1 MMVNFFIQL
10 IIFKRIP
17 KILLEM
23 GGRHPYAR
31 TSIHSSFSFKGN
43 SKHLVTILFPKFN
56 LSLINIR
63 DCVRLCVWVKVDLL
77 TSSLYWTSYLVVKEG
92 HPLPITIVIID
103 IINSV
108 NNLLRNLRNILYSFH
123 NKGFCF
129 KDLGRVNK
137 SKIKI
142 FKIWSI
148 SKFINDFL

>member
-1 MMVNFFIQL
+1 MVNFFIQL

-63 DCVRLCVWVKVDLL
+63 DCVRLCVGEGR
-77 TSSLYWTSYLVVKEG
+77 SSNKFFILNQLSSRQG
-92 HPLPITIVIID
+92 GSPPPHN
-103 IINSV
+103 NS
-108 NNLLRNLRNILYSFH
+108 NHRYH
-123 NKGFCF
+123 Q
-129 KDLGRVNK
+129 
-137 SKIKI
+137 
-142 FKIWSI
+142 
-148 SKFINDFL
+148 